1 MTDTQQHINDV
12 LGVAHSSDDII
23 DLIAE
28 AVTIREHRETIPT
41 EYWGNCRP
49 VSRRR
54 VTVEPDE
61 VLVDVTPLA
70 AGSDWDT
77 PHGGWRTRVH
87 GRDILVEFQPSP
99 TTDTGLRPAG
109 YDDRRYYHDAT
120 HGSPRILATYTIEPG
135 CWV

>member
-54 VTVEPDE
+54 VTVEPEE

-70 AGSDWDT
+70 DNSDWDT
-77 PHGGWRTRVH
+77 PRGGWRTTVN
-87 GRDILVEFQPSP
+87 DYEILIQFQACP
-99 TTDTGLRPAG
+99 TTDTGLRAAG
-109 YDDRRYYHDAT
+109 YDDRQYYHDVT
-120 HGSPRILATYTIEPG
+120 QGSPRLLATYTIEPG
-135 CWV
+135 RWT